1 VGREGMIISKEFYFV
16 WLKLK
21 VETHMSKGKYV
32 SKIKTV
38 IIYVGHIDDYF
49 PKFSTKNILHL
60 YDIFCLRKGE
70 RKNLIDLPYIDDHS
84 FYF

>member
-38 IIYVGHIDDYF
+38 IIYVG
-49 PKFSTKNILHL
+49 KVN
-60 YDIFCLRKGE
+60 
-70 RKNLIDLPYIDDHS
+70 
-84 FYF
+84 